1 MNVKSIVNGK
11 VLYKGKFHT
20 DLVVIFEAVIEEVLS
35 VNAYDQYKMTHP
47 SIEEIDGKG
56 DYILPGFIDVHTH
69 GYKGIDTM
77 DGDVDQL
84 EKMSELITENGVTA
98 FLPTTMT
105 MPMEAIAKALDT
117 VIELKAKDS
126 SKGAIVLGAHLE
138 GPYINEGFKGAQPS
152 EFIRLPQVSFIEKY
166 KEIIKVMTIAPEV
179 DGAIEMIEAYK
190 DRINFSLGHTGASYE
205 QALKAYETG
214 AKGTTHLFNAMT
226 GLHHRKPGVVG
237 AALTCDCYSEV
248 IADNF
253 HVNPGLF
260 KLLVKAKGLEKL
272 LLITDCMRAGG
283 LEEGMYTLGGQEVT
297 MKKGQ
302 CTLANGT
309 IAGSVLKLHE
319 GLKNVTEAVEEELSD
334 VVALVT
340 ENQAKYLGVEDR
352 MGTLDLGKEANIVI
366 MNATYDIEMTLVRGN
381 KVYEN
386 RI

>member
-1 MNVKSIVNGK
+1 
-11 VLYKGKFHT
+11 
-20 DLVVIFEAVIEEVLS
+20 
-35 VNAYDQYKMTHP
+35 
-47 SIEEIDGKG
+47 
-56 DYILPGFIDVHTH
+56 
-69 GYKGIDTM
+69 
-77 DGDVDQL
+77 
-84 EKMSELITENGVTA
+84 
-98 FLPTTMT
+98 
-105 MPMEAIAKALDT
+105 
-117 VIELKAKDS
+117 
-126 SKGAIVLGAHLE
+126 
-138 GPYINEGFKGAQPS
+138 
-152 EFIRLPQVSFIEKY
+152 
-166 KEIIKVMTIAPEV
+166 
-179 DGAIEMIEAYK
+179 
-190 DRINFSLGHTGASYE
+190 
-205 QALKAYETG
+205 
-214 AKGTTHLFNAMT
+214 
-226 GLHHRKPGVVG
+226 
-237 AALTCDCYSEV
+237 
-248 IADNF
+248 
-253 HVNPGLF
+253 VNPGLF